1 MPGRKEKLVYIDA
14 EGRDKGKTF
23 VIKEMSASDAE
34 WWAVRAIKGVIAAG
48 VSVPDHLQGAGM
60 AAIAVMGLRAFAEMH
75 PRDLKE
81 LMDEMFECVYIQR
94 DNNPNI
100 VQRPLE
106 EDIEEIAT
114 RLKLREEW
122 LEVHTGFSLADVS
135 RKSTPETPAEQ
146 NSSTTQISPQL
157 SPQ

>member
-23 VIKEMSASDAE
+23 VIKEMSASSAE
-34 WWAVRAIKGVIAAG
+34 WWAIRAIKGVIAAG
-48 VSVPDHLQGAGM
+48 VNVPDHLQGAGM
-60 AAIAVMGLRAFAEMH
+60 AAVAVMGLRAFAEMH

-81 LMDEMFECVYIQR
+81 LMDEMFDCIFIQR
-94 DNNPNI
+94 DNNPNL

-122 LEVHTGFSLADVS
+122 LELHTGFSLAAVS
-135 RKSTPETPAEQ
+135 QPSTPVTAAGQ
-146 NSSTTQISPQL
+146 NSSTTPISPQL